1 MFADSFAAKVKGW
14 VIAADPHPI
23 PLADGVWVPDF
34 KLTHPA
40 KGKEVF
46 VEVFGFW
53 RKGDIEQHYKKL
65 QKGVPGKFVL
75 CVSEQMRADED
86 DEVTFGNAVYR
97 YKRTPLPEE
106 VARVAALV
114 AGVGSK

>member
-1 MFADSFAAKVKGW
+1 M
-14 VIAADPHPI
+14 
-23 PLADGVWVPDF
+23 WVPDF

-40 KGKEVF
+40 SGKEVF

-75 CVSEQMRADED
+75 CVSASRCAPTRRTRS
-86 DEVTFGNAVYR
+86 TFGNAVYR

-106 VARVAALV
+106 VARVAGLV
-114 AGVGSK
+114 AGVK